1 MVLRGTVEEHSGM
14 LGETEF
20 GSTAGLGVGVE
31 NISEGRKKTWV
42 MVLKGGS
49 SRSWTEIFMMQSCG
63 KNDVHMLRRMKPVAL
78 SLSLAKSRIFEK
90 KAVTPAHAMRCVISD
105 AVYAPA

>member
-1 MVLRGTVEEHSGM
+1 
-14 LGETEF
+14 
-20 GSTAGLGVGVE
+20 
-31 NISEGRKKTWV
+31 
-42 MVLKGGS
+42 
-49 SRSWTEIFMMQSCG
+49 MMQSCG